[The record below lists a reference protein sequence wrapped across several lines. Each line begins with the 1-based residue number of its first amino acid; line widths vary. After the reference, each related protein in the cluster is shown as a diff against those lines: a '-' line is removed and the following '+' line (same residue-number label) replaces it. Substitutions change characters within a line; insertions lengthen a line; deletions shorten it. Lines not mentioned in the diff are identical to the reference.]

1 MTTRTSLALTERH
14 IAEEVS
20 SKHVCTEQS
29 LPRKW
34 KRKRRRHSPSAA
46 TPAWWEPM
54 SLTSGRDFAR
64 LHGAERFSSQCRHCA
79 RLLELDSSQATASP
93 AQDSIRAAAR
103 CMASFRACAMP
114 AAHKGTEVVGT
125 APSTVSI
132 LPAHTVR
139 DPRTSGTALYDR
151 SRRLRDAVRCTS
163 TGMQTVS
170 ARDRDMC
177 SYRDVIRPR
186 DAHIRCCRRAES
198 ANVISTSQPSPRQY
212 TWKTFCGAKPRN
224 ARDRKRR
231 ITREPSTSRATLG
244 HPRTGQGPG
253 EMDTGQI
260 NERERNGRNRA
271 PYCSTRS
278 YP

>member
-1 MTTRTSLALTERH
+1 MPATRS
-14 IAEEVS
+14 
-20 SKHVCTEQS
+20 C
-29 LPRKW
+29 
-34 KRKRRRHSPSAA
+34 RRRTKHYVPTRNAHLLRSKDWQASSP
-46 TPAWWEPM
+46 
-54 SLTSGRDFAR
+54 
-64 LHGAERFSSQCRHCA
+64 
-79 RLLELDSSQATASP
+79 
-93 AQDSIRAAAR
+93 
-103 CMASFRACAMP
+103 
-114 AAHKGTEVVGT
+114 
-125 APSTVSI
+125 PSTSI
-132 LPAHTVR
+132 SESCYMPHQHGRA
-139 DPRTSGTALYDR
+139 DR
-151 SRRLRDAVRCTS
+151 
-163 TGMQTVS
+163 
-170 ARDRDMC
+170 
-177 SYRDVIRPR
+177 IRPR